1 MSGRV
6 WGRRGV
12 EAFRVCLEARVL
24 EANVASGRLLLTLRP
39 EPIELLRDGLT
50 ARRPAQ
56 KAWLR
61 KQPFAHTRGRVPAGS
76 AAVGARARTAADRGV
91 VALRRASGRVVRASG
106 ALSELPRT
114 FHSAGSLREGAVVRV
129 ESFGVIVNVGAKATA
144 LPSP

>member
-1 MSGRV
+1 MSI
-6 WGRRGV
+6 
-12 EAFRVCLEARVL
+12 EARVL

-39 EPIELLRDGLT
+39 EPIELLRDGLA
-50 ARRPAQ
+50 ARQPAQ
-56 KAWLR
+56 NAWLR
-61 KQPFAHTRGRVPAGS
+61 KQPFAHTLRGSLQARRRL
-76 AAVGARARTAADRGV
+76 ARARARRPAAASLRSGAPADGV
-91 VALRRASGRVVRASG
+91 ARASG